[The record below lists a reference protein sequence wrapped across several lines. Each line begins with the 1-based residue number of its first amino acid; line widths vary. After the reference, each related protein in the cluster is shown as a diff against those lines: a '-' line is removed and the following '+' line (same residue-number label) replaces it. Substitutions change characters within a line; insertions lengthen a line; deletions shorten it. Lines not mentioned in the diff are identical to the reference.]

1 MHRPFLG
8 YLFSSLREMNMVHS
22 TIAVFSNF
30 ISNLRVNALINE
42 FFNFLM
48 AIYCSLANFCR
59 VVLRSLN
66 ALLHDHC
73 SNYFPP

>member
-1 MHRPFLG
+1 
-8 YLFSSLREMNMVHS
+8 MVHS
-22 TIAVFSNF
+22 TTAVFSNC

-73 SNYFPP
+73 FNYFPPITKIF